1 MKNDH
6 VLSKRRGREGSKKG
20 KFPRMAQKLQQAHIN
35 RLLHTLAEAQI
46 ELNVQNKEVTELEL
60 MDKAQADN
68 LEEAK
73 KPR

>member
-1 MKNDH
+1 
-6 VLSKRRGREGSKKG
+6 
-20 KFPRMAQKLQQAHIN
+20 MAQKLQQAHIN